1 MSTSVPAQQIIPV
14 PLYCKSTI
22 IQLKNRYLKI
32 NGSWGDQLLFCR
44 VSRIMFA
51 LNFFHLCNY
60 IWEPNRSL
68 KIPKTP
74 ENQDFPGCLLES
86 FGGGNWCTADLY
98 RKLRLPSQSPLGA
111 GICWKGIIKFSRPWK
126 FSPWCTQ
133 TAVDRLVYY
142 HRSLLSCLEGD
153 TPLVLLA
160 NSLKWSTKEQEHA
173 YEIWTRCIRSQ
184 WGNCTMPNSSLDGL
198 HLLLMHSSPDSTTPA
213 PHPAEMNWRLVVE
226 AMRKTDK
233 KPLEGSQGSTQ
244 TLHDVLLQFFC
255 GCHFSLAW
263 IHSHYCY
270 S

>member
-1 MSTSVPAQQIIPV
+1 
-14 PLYCKSTI
+14 
-22 IQLKNRYLKI
+22 
-32 NGSWGDQLLFCR
+32 
-44 VSRIMFA
+44 MFA

-86 FGGGNWCTADLY
+86 SGGGNWCTADLY
-98 RKLRLPSQSPLGA
+98 RKLRLPSQSSLGA
-111 GICWKGIIKFSRPWK
+111 GICWKGIIKFSRPRK
-126 FSPWCTQ
+126 FSPWCMQ
-133 TAVDRLVYY
+133 TAVDRWMYY
-142 HRSLLSCLEGD
+142 HRSLLSCLWRE
-153 TPLVLLA
+153 THPLYCWPTA
-160 NSLKWSTKEQEHA
+160 WSGPQKSKSMRMKYA
-173 YEIWTRCIRSQ
+173 RCIRSQ
-184 WGNCTMPNSSLDGL
+184 WGNCTMSNSTPDGL
-198 HLLLMHSSPDSTTPA
+198 QLLLMHSSPDSTTPA
-213 PHPAEMNWRLVVE
+213 PYPAEMNWRLVVE
-226 AMRKTDK
+226 AMRKTDM